1 MAKNTN
7 KQTFQTEAL
16 ATARTKV
23 AEAVAGSYGAMR
35 DYSKVL
41 NDTFAFDWFD
51 IEHTDTSD
59 EAKVLKVE
67 KTAFYGELKSRMH
80 TNPSVV
86 WGRIREFGKVERYG
100 EPVKSESESESE
112 GEQGESGAE
121 NANRSPKLRN
131 LEELTTLYKFNM
143 RQDDLADDVA
153 ECNKFIIKALEAL
166 GVAINMVKTD

>member
-7 KQTFQTEAL
+7 NQTFQSEAL
-16 ATARTKV
+16 AVARVKV

-86 WGRIREFGKVERYG
+86 WGRVREFGRVERHG
-100 EPVKSESESESE
+100 EPVKSEGEQVE
-112 GEQGESGAE
+112 GEQGESGSE